1 MIPMLKTLSR
11 TLGGVAL
18 CALLAAPA
26 LAADIAPG
34 STDADAIMKA
44 MENRSEGDNVKGR
57 LVMTLIDKSGAQR
70 QRVVR
75 SWIKNFDGGTRQL
88 MIFESPADVAN
99 TGLLS
104 VDYDDGAKDDD
115 QRLYLPSLKE
125 TTRIASGDRS
135 GSFMGTDLSFADMT
149 RADPSHYSYKMLDAS
164 AKVGGEDVWLIESRP
179 TTDKAKAETGYLKT
193 HIWVSKSKLVPLQ
206 IQAWVIKGKRLKQI
220 QFKDYEKKG
229 DAWVPRTIQAR
240 TLKGK
245 KVQSMTKIE
254 FTELEHDDPSVT
266 DELFTERRLEKG
278 L

>member
-1 MIPMLKTLSR
+1 MNPRKS
-11 TLGGVAL
+11 
-18 CALLAAPA
+18 LAAPA
-26 LAADIAPG
+26 LAALLAALLAAPATAAEVSPD
-34 STDADAIMKA
+34 STDAGEIMQA
-44 MENRSEGDNVKGR
+44 LENRAEGDNVKGR

-75 SWIKNFDGGTRQL
+75 SWVKNFDGGTKQL

-104 VDYDDGAKDDD
+104 VDYDDGAKQDD
-115 QRLYLPSLKE
+115 QRLYLPSLKQVSP
-125 TTRIASGDRS
+125 IASGDKS

-149 RADPSHYSYKMLDAS
+149 RADPAHYAYEMVDPK
-164 AKVGGEDVWLIESRP
+164 AKVGGEDAWLIETRP

-206 IQAWVIKGKRLKQI
+206 IQAWIIKGKRLKQI

-229 DAWVPRTIQAR
+229 EAWVPRTIQAR

-245 KVQSMTKIE
+245 TVQSMTKLE
-254 FTELEHDDPSVT
+254 FTELVHDDPSVT
-266 DELFTERRLEKG
+266 DDLFTERRLEAG